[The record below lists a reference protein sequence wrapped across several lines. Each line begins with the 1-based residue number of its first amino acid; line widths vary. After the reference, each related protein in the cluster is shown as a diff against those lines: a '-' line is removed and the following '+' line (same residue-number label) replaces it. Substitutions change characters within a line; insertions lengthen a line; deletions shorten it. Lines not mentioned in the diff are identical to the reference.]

1 MSNAGGT
8 KTISVTCTQNG
19 TIPYTSGSSASTTRN
34 ATATLSTT
42 TGTLST
48 TSISGSGT
56 ATLTVL
62 ENTGAQRTVTVTAT
76 VSGTSKS
83 TSFTQSAVVWVFTA
97 STTAISVTYSST
109 SATLSGTSSR
119 NGFYQEIQKG
129 NVNVSGGTL
138 GTITSSG
145 TTFNIPITFS
155 ANDTTSAKTITVVV
169 TQPLSNKTLTYTITQ
184 AGKPAPNLISWMA
197 NTGYWIAGGSFT
209 FGATLAYDPD
219 IEGYTVNV
227 SVIKGTTVTKSA
239 DVILSKTGTNGNYYT
254 MDIQL
259 MDKESNDGS
268 PFYMEAAYGE
278 ETERITLTQ
287 KESSEL
293 L

>member
-19 TIPYTSGSSASTTRN
+19 TIPYTSGSSAATTRN
-34 ATATLSTT
+34 ATATISAS

-62 ENTGAQRTVTVTAT
+62 ENTGAQRTITVTAT

-83 TSFTQSAVVWVFTA
+83 TSFTQSAVVYVFTA
-97 STTAISVTYSST
+97 TTTSISVTYSAT
-109 SATLSGTSSR
+109 SATLTGTSSR
-119 NGFYQEIQKG
+119 NGFYQAIRKG

-145 TTFNIPITFS
+145 TTFSIPITFS

-169 TQPLSNKTLTYTITQ
+169 TQPLSGKTLTYTITQ
-184 AGKPAPNLISWMA
+184 AGKPAPTDFI
-197 NTGYWIAGGSFT
+197 YWVYGSGVWQRGSKFT
-209 FGATLAYDPD
+209 FKARLIYINSIDGYDVGIRVLQGTSEIHFRTLELNGYTNSSSNKYMDVEIITNAADNGEPFYLEATYGTD
-219 IEGYTVNV
+219 IE
-227 SVIKGTTVTKSA
+227 K
-239 DVILSKTGTNGNYYT
+239 
-254 MDIQL
+254 IQL
-259 MDKESNDGS
+259 SES
-268 PFYMEAAYGE
+268 
-278 ETERITLTQ
+278 TEPL
-287 KESSEL
+287 
-293 L
+293 